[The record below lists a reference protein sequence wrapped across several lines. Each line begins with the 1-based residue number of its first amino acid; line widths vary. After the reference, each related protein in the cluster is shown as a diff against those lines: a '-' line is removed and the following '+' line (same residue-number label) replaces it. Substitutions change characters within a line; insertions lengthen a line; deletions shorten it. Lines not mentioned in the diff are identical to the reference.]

1 MHGRMGDTLAVALPG
16 GAEWAEAHGNGLAEA
31 VQGGSNC
38 VAEAELG
45 DHVAEA
51 VQGGSN
57 CVAEAELGDHVAEA
71 EPGDLVS
78 VYLAA
83 DAQDG

>member
-1 MHGRMGDTLAVALPG
+1 MGDTLAVALPG
-16 GAEWAEAHGNGLAEA
+16 GAEWAEAYGNGLAEA
-31 VQGGSNC
+31 VLGGSNC
-38 VAEAELG
+38 A
-45 DHVAEA
+45 AEA
-51 VQGGSN
+51 VLGG
-57 CVAEAELGDHVAEA
+57 HVAEA

>member
-1 MHGRMGDTLAVALPG
+1 MGDTLAVALPG

-31 VQGGSNC
+31 VQDGSNC
-38 VAEAELG
+38 AAEA
-45 DHVAEA
+45 A
-51 VQGGSN
+51 
-57 CVAEAELGDHVAEA
+57 LGDHVAEA

-83 DAQDG
+83 DTQDG

>member
-1 MHGRMGDTLAVALPG
+1 MGDTLAVALPG

-31 VQGGSNC
+31 
-38 VAEAELG
+38 A
-45 DHVAEA
+45 
-51 VQGGSN
+51 
-57 CVAEAELGDHVAEA
+57 LGDHVAEA